1 MQETKERTCAE
12 RIEENLNALRAELDA
27 LNAREDD
34 RAGDELADMS
44 LHIETHYETTV
55 TLSWGGPADYL
66 HIVHNGEEVLKVTY
80 RFSDWFDTAIIEV
93 GEEDETIWG
102 YAQHII
108 EGQEL
113 AEVN

>member
-12 RIEENLNALRAELDA
+12 RIEENLTNLRDELNALNGRDDDGA
-27 LNAREDD
+27 L
-34 RAGDELADMS
+34 DELAEMP

-66 HIVHNGEEVLKVTY
+66 HIVHNGEDVLKVTY
-80 RFSDWFDTAIIEV
+80 RFSDWYDTATVEV
-93 GEEDETIWG
+93 DESDETLWA

-108 EGQEL
+108 EGQEFK
-113 AEVN
+113 AVE